1 MAKYLDLNGLST
13 FWAKVKSHVT
23 AKIAAITNTNDGT
36 PGASKTVTGLTQTA
50 GKVTA
55 TFGDIAVDASQ
66 VTTGTLPLERGGTGG
81 ATAEAARENLD
92 VYSKGETA
100 DLLSG
105 KIEVVTELPTTG
117 EAGKIYYVGP
127 AGTGDDKYEEYIW
140 DSTNSAF
147 VKVGDH
153 SVDLS
158 EYVKTVSQGS
168 GNYVSGVTKSG
179 NVLTVTR
186 GTLPAAATATPK
198 MDGTAAAGTGT
209 TWARADHVHPTDTS
223 RAAASDLTS
232 HTGDTTVHVT
242 AAERTAWNAKTTT
255 DVGYAD
261 AAFTKTVDGTTS
273 EVVKASQLITDTN
286 TFGNFAAVSD
296 VIVGGITYHTYWTIA
311 PTSTNTVYGF
321 AVQPTSG
328 RLVRICNDKGTYAAR
343 LYDQDSNTTYT
354 FADSYNASTN
364 KGATVATV
372 TNAIAALD
380 ADSVGGS
387 GKYISA
393 VSQTD
398 GLVAATASALS
409 TTPTSGS
416 AAPITSG
423 AVYAALQGKEG
434 TMTAITDAE
443 IESTCV

>member
-13 FWAKVKSHVT
+13 FWAKVKTHVT
-23 AKIAAITNTNDGT
+23 AKIAAITNTNNGA
-36 PGASKTVTGLTQTA
+36 PGASKTVTGFTQTA

-66 VTTGTLPLERGGTGG
+66 VTSGTLPVSHGGTGG
-81 ATAEAARENLD
+81 ATAEAARENLN
-92 VYSKGETA
+92 VYSKDETA

-105 KIEVVTELPTTG
+105 KIEVVTALPTAG
-117 EAGKIYYVGP
+117 EPGKIYYVGP
-127 AGTGDDKYEEYIW
+127 SGTGEDKYEEYIW

-158 EYVKTVSQGS
+158 DYVKTVSQGS

-223 RAAASDLTS
+223 RAAASALTS

-255 DVGYAD
+255 DISYAD
-261 AAFTKTVDGTTS
+261 KAIKKTVDGTTA

-296 VIVGGITYHTYWTIA
+296 ETISGVTYHTYWTVV
-311 PTSTNTVYGF
+311 PTESNKVYGV
-321 AVQPTSG
+321 AVHPG
-328 RLVRICNDKGTYAAR
+328 RGVLVRIYSNMGTCTAFN
-343 LYDQDSNTTYT
+343 YDNNTTYQ
-354 FADSYNASTN
+354 FADTYNATTN

-380 ADSVGGS
+380 VDSAGGS

-393 VSQTD
+393 ISQTD
-398 GLVAATASALS
+398 GKIAATASALS
-409 TTPTSGS
+409 TSPTSGS

-423 AVYAALQGKEG
+423 AVYSALSGKQA

>member
-23 AKIAAITNTNDGT
+23 AKIAAITNTNNGT
-36 PGASKTVTGLTQTA
+36 PGASKTVTGFTQTA

-66 VTTGTLPLERGGTGG
+66 VTTGALPLERGGTGG
-81 ATAEAARENLD
+81 ATAEAARESLD

-127 AGTGDDKYEEYIW
+127 TGTGDDKYEEYIW

-158 EYVKTVSQGS
+158 DYVKTVSQGS

-198 MDGTAAAGTGT
+198 MDGTAAVGTGT

-223 RAAASDLTS
+223 RAAASALTA

-242 AAERTAWNAKTTT
+242 AAERTAWNAKQAALTAGDGVTISDGVISADRQIIYATYGTTT
-255 DVGYAD
+255 IDEVIEAFSEGKDIIVFYGGNIYHSMYYNRQGKTFYFENL
-261 AAFTKTVDGTTS
+261 AANGPEMRQLVLSESGWQTNHVPVQARLTFDGT
-273 EVVKASQLITDTN
+273 
-286 TFGNFAAVSD
+286 
-296 VIVGGITYHTYWTIA
+296 
-311 PTSTNTVYGF
+311 
-321 AVQPTSG
+321 
-328 RLVRICNDKGTYAAR
+328 
-343 LYDQDSNTTYT
+343 
-354 FADSYNASTN
+354 YNASTN
-364 KGATVATV
+364 KAATVATV

-387 GKYISA
+387 GKYVSA
-393 VSQTD
+393 ISQTD
-398 GLVAATASALS
+398 GKISATESALS
-409 TTPTSGS
+409 TAPTSGS

-423 AVYAALQGKEG
+423 AVYDALQGKEG